1 MADTA
6 RQDTEAA
13 AAPDSDVA
21 RWVREIDAYD
31 RAMQGWTKRGREIT
45 KRYLDQGSEAG
56 DQPRESRKFAI
67 LWSNVET
74 IRPALYARTPQATAS
89 RRYKDNDPTAK
100 TASEILERGLN
111 YSLDANDFDGTLQDV
126 VQDLLLPGR
135 GTLWVRYEPK
145 MKTVQLPPVTD
156 PKTKETTTPAPF
168 EQLEYERVIAEYV
181 DWRDFGHTVARTW
194 REVWGVWRRSYLS
207 EEELKRRFQKN
218 WSKVPLDHKPVAEG
232 QSNSSDA
239 PSTVAKATVYEIWS
253 KRDRKV
259 YFISR
264 GMQEPISVEDPFLN
278 FDGFFPCPRPVYSS
292 KTTKKLIPTADY
304 VYYQDQAEEIDKLTE
319 RIGKLGDVLKL
330 AGVYPADD
338 KGSNGIE
345 RLLDPVTDNI
355 LIPIDQWSAFAER
368 GGIKGVIEWLPID
381 VVIKVLQGC
390 IEARKEL
397 IDDIYQITGISDIL
411 RGVSEASETA
421 TAQNI
426 KSQWGS
432 LRIRDRQKEVAR
444 FARDAIRLMAEV
456 MAEVFQPETLQ
467 TMTGMQVTPE
477 VMALLRNNMVR
488 CFRVDIETDSTI
500 EPNEQEEK
508 QGAVEFVGMVG
519 QFMEQAMPA
528 VQMAPQLMPMLGEM
542 LMFVV
547 RKFRAG
553 RQLEDV
559 IEKTMTEMSVQAMQP
574 KPPPPDP
581 NMVKV
586 QGELEADKARMGMEQ
601 QMQTHQ
607 MRLDEQK
614 MNHDAALKE
623 RETMMNAA
631 IKASQPPPQP
641 AARGP
646 VQ

>member
-6 RQDTEAA
+6 RQDTEKA
-13 AAPDSDVA
+13 AAPDSTVA

-31 RAMQGWTKRGREIT
+31 RAMQNWTKRGKNIDRIY
-45 KRYLDQGSEAG
+45 RDQNENAS
-56 DQPRESRKFAI
+56 DQPRDGRKFAI

-89 RRYKDNDPTAK
+89 RRYKDNDQVAK
-100 TASEILERGLN
+100 QASEILERALN
-111 YSLDANDFDGTLQDV
+111 YSLDANDFDGTLQDN

-135 GTLWVRYEPK
+135 GQLWVRYEPS
-145 MKTVQLPPVTD
+145 MKTVQLPPDALTGEQK
-156 PKTKETTTPAPF
+156 PPF
-168 EQLEYERVIAEYV
+168 EQLDYERVLADYV

-194 REVWGVWRRSYLS
+194 REVWGVWRKSYLAK
-207 EEELKRRFQKN
+207 EELKRRFPKTWQKI
-218 WSKVPLDHKPVAEG
+218 PLNHKPVSE
-232 QSNSSDA
+232 SNASGA
-239 PSTVAKATVYEIWS
+239 GGEPSTVAKAEIYEIWS

-259 YFISR
+259 LFIEKT
-264 GMQEPISVEDPFLN
+264 MAEPASVEDPFIK
-278 FDGFFPCPRPVYSS
+278 FDGFFPCPRPLYSS
-292 KTTKKLIPTADY
+292 KTTRSLIPTPDY

-338 KGSNGIE
+338 KGSNAIE
-345 RLLDPVTDNI
+345 RLLDPTTDNI
-355 LIPIDQWSAFAER
+355 LIPIDQWTAFAER

-390 IEARKEL
+390 IEARKAL
-397 IDDIYQITGISDIL
+397 IEDVYQITGISDIL

-444 FARDAIRLMAEV
+444 FARDAIRLMGEV
-456 MAEVFQPETLQ
+456 IAEVFQPETLAQ
-467 TMTGMQVTPE
+467 MTGVQVTPD
-477 VMALLRNNMVR
+477 VMALLRNDMVR
-488 CFRVDIETDSTI
+488 CFRIDIETDSTI

-508 QGAVEFVGMVG
+508 QGAVEFVQMVG
-519 QFMEQAMPA
+519 GFLEQAMPA
-528 VQMAPQLMPMLGEM
+528 VQAAPQLMPMLGEM
-542 LMFVV
+542 LMFVT

-553 RQLEDV
+553 RSLEDV

-581 NMVKV
+581 AMVKV
-586 QGELEADKARMGMEQ
+586 QGELEADKQRMGMEE

-607 MRLDEQK
+607 MQLDERK
-614 MNHDAALKE
+614 MNHEMQLKQQDQVI
-623 RETMMNAA
+623 NAA
-631 IKASQPPPQP
+631 IKASQPPPQ
-641 AARGP
+641 AAGPRGP
-646 VQ
+646 IQ

>member
-1 MADTA
+1 MADATV
-6 RQDTEAA
+6 RQDTEKA
-13 AAPDSDVA
+13 AAPDSTVA

-31 RAMQGWTKRGREIT
+31 RAMQNWTKRGKSVDRIY
-45 KRYLDQGSEAG
+45 RDQGNEAG
-56 DQPRESRKFAI
+56 DQPKDTRKFAI

-100 TASEILERGLN
+100 AASEILERGLN

-135 GTLWVRYEPK
+135 GTLWVRYEPS
-145 MKTVQLPPVTD
+145 MKTVTLPADPVTGEQ
-156 PKTKETTTPAPF
+156 PEPF
-168 EQLEYERVIAEYV
+168 EQLDYERVIAEYV

-194 REVWGVWRRSYLS
+194 REVWGVWRRSYLTA
-207 EEELKRRFQKN
+207 EELKRRFPKTA
-218 WSKVPLDHKPVAEG
+218 SKVPLDHKPVAEG
-232 QSNSSDA
+232 QSDSA
-239 PSTVAKATVYEIWS
+239 GALGTAAKATVYEIWS

-292 KTTKKLIPTADY
+292 KTTKKLIPTPDY

-319 RIGKLGDVLKL
+319 RIGKLGDMLKL

-338 KGSNGIE
+338 KGSNAIE
-345 RLLDPVTDNI
+345 RLLDPTTDNI
-355 LIPIDQWSAFAER
+355 LIPIDQWTAFAER

-390 IEARKEL
+390 IEARKSL

-467 TMTGMQVTPE
+467 QMTGLQVTPE

-508 QGAVEFVGMVG
+508 QGATEFVGMVG
-519 QFMEQAMPA
+519 QFLEQAMPA
-528 VQMAPQLMPMLGEM
+528 VQAAPQMMPMLGEM

-553 RQLEDV
+553 RSLEDV
-559 IEKTMTEMSVQAMQP
+559 IEKTMGEMAQQAMQP

-586 QGELEADKARMGMEQ
+586 QGELEADKARLGMEQ
-601 QMQTHQ
+601 QQMGAEIQLQREKMMGEMQLKAQGQQ
-607 MRLDEQK
+607 M
-614 MNHDAALKE
+614 DA
-623 RETMMNAA
+623 M

-641 AARGP
+641 RGP
-646 VQ
+646 AQ

>member
-1 MADTA
+1 MADAKA
-6 RQDTEAA
+6 RQDTEKA
-13 AAPDSDVA
+13 AAPDSTVA

-31 RAMQGWTKRGREIT
+31 RDQQTWTRRG
-45 KRYLDQGSEAG
+45 KDVVNRYDRQKEQSE
-56 DQPRESRKFAI
+56 DTRKFAI

-100 TASEILERGLN
+100 SASEIIERGLN
-111 YSLDANDFDGTLQDV
+111 YTLDAGDFDGTLQDA

-145 MKTVQLPPVTD
+145 MQTVQ
-156 PKTKETTTPAPF
+156 PAEGVSF
-168 EQLEYERVIAEYV
+168 EQLEYERVVVEYV
-181 DWRDFGHTVARTW
+181 DWRDFGHVLARTW
-194 REVWGVWRRSYLS
+194 REVPAVWRRTYLTR
-207 EEELKRRFQKN
+207 EQLKKRFPKM
-218 WSKVPLDHKPVAEG
+218 WSRVPLDHKPAAEG
-232 QSNSSDA
+232 QQGSSNVTSV
-239 PSTVAKATVYEIWS
+239 VAKATVYEIWS
-253 KRDRKV
+253 KADQKV
-259 YFISR
+259 YFISK
-264 GMQEPISVEDPFLN
+264 GMSEAISVEDPFLH

-292 KTTKKLIPTADY
+292 KTTKNLTPTPDY
-304 VYYQDQAEEIDKLTE
+304 FYYQDQAEEIDKLTE

-330 AGVYPADD
+330 AGLYPGDGKSSTA
-338 KGSNGIE
+338 IE
-345 RLLDPVTDNI
+345 RLLDPNTDNI
-355 LIPIDQWSAFAER
+355 LIPIDQWTAFAER

-390 IEARKEL
+390 IEARKQL

-467 TMTGMQVTPE
+467 QMTGMQVTPE
-477 VMALLRNNMVR
+477 VMALLRDNMVR

-519 QFMEQAMPA
+519 QFLEQAMPA
-528 VQMAPQLMPMLGEM
+528 VQAAPQMMPMLGEM

-581 NMVKV
+581 AMVKV
-586 QGELEADKARMGMEQ
+586 QGELEADQQRMGMEER
-601 QMQTHQ
+601 MQTHQ
-607 MRLDEQK
+607 MQLDEQK
-614 MNHDAALKE
+614 MNHEAQMKE
-623 RETMMNAA
+623 REAMINAA

-641 AARGP
+641 RGP